1 MWIMSR
7 RSRHRARGQVVV
19 ETAII
24 MPVFVFI
31 VLGLLQLSLM
41 HQARVMT
48 KYAAYKAVRAGA
60 LRGAQKQMMEQAALA
75 VLLPVAGRDSERGA
89 FYPTNDAGNLRNA
102 WNQMNR
108 NQQEGGLKVAEVTI
122 CNPTRGSL
130 PNPEQQDFDDP
141 HTLTAGQKPDTSQNT
156 TPPGAPDAEETG
168 GGGDETSWR
177 QFDGNKLMAQVTL
190 YYRLNIPF
198 ANWMLFRIAYAEEKS
213 ASFEKM
219 RWVAYD
225 KNMARA
231 SNSGG
236 GGNGRDSA
244 QDQKLKNAANAR
256 KYIMPIR
263 ASYAMRMQSNL
274 VARDLPSRN
283 DCKVSWRKQ

>member
-1 MWIMSR
+1 MRR
-7 RSRHRARGQVVV
+7 RSGQVVV

-24 MPVFVFI
+24 MPVFVFL

-60 LRGAQKQMMEQAALA
+60 LRGAQKPMMENAALA
-75 VLLPVAGRDSERGA
+75 VLLPVAGRDSQRGA
-89 FYPTNDAGNLRNA
+89 FFPTNDSGNLRNA
-102 WNQMNR
+102 WSQMSR

-141 HTLTAGQKPDTSQNT
+141 HTLTAGQKPSDNQGGSE
-156 TPPGAPDAEETG
+156 GSSGDEEETG
-168 GGGDETSWR
+168 GGGEENSWR

-190 YYRLNIPF
+190 FYRLNIPF
-198 ANWMLFRIAYAEEKS
+198 ANWMIFRIAFAEEKS
-213 ASFEKM
+213 ANYQKM
-219 RWVAYD
+219 RRLAYD
-225 KNMARA
+225 KNMSRA

-236 GGNGRDSA
+236 RVNPRDSDI
-244 QDQKLKNAANAR
+244 DQKLKSAADNR

-283 DCKVSWRKQ
+283 DCKISWRKQ